1 MNETIGAQS
10 LDSHTRDV
18 KFIAPR
24 EKFVPSRARPLDD
37 LSRVQYI
44 FGAFTPESKIHLGL
58 TSASVFGEL

>member
-18 KFIAPR
+18 KFIAPW

-44 FGAFTPESKIHLGL
+44 FGSFKPERKNS
-58 TSASVFGEL
+58 FGADRVSQCFW